1 MCPDRGLHFVLLGC
15 WCVPAADHK
24 VFRWRRWGRAA
35 RGMRVFGWCWG
46 WGCDGR
52 PASAARGESPRT
64 PCPSPLWPPQWTA
77 QVRRRMHTS
86 HVNAQPFTTHT
97 EPHPAHIY
105 NTHRATPSTHL
116 QHTQSHTQHTST
128 THTEPHPAHIYNTHR
143 ATPSTYHT
151 FTQPKADQSSAHQGS
166 INYAHTYIKTKVVS
180 ASSFKYL
187 YITFPNQEPSTPHET
202 GFNFSPKHPPWDRVQ
217 FLPQTPF
224 FSFLKLFI
232 VIIKSLYPSF
242 F

>member
-1 MCPDRGLHFVLLGC
+1 MCPDKGLHFVLLGC
-15 WCVPAADHK
+15 WRVPAADHK

-77 QVRRRMHTS
+77 QVRRHMHTS
-86 HVNAQPFTTHT
+86 HVNAQPF
-97 EPHPAHIY
+97 
-105 NTHRATPSTHL
+105 
-116 QHTQSHTQHTST
+116 T

-224 FSFLKLFI
+224 F
-232 VIIKSLYPSF
+232 F

>member
-1 MCPDRGLHFVLLGC
+1 MLRLRLRWSPSICSKGRIAAYTVSISI
-15 WCVPAADHK
+15 VAPAMNCTSTQTHAHK
-24 VFRWRRWGRAA
+24 
-35 RGMRVFGWCWG
+35 
-46 WGCDGR
+46 
-52 PASAARGESPRT
+52 
-64 PCPSPLWPPQWTA
+64 PCQC
-77 QVRRRMHTS
+77 
-86 HVNAQPFTTHT
+86 TTV
-97 EPHPAHIY
+97 Y

-128 THTEPHPAHIYNTHR
+128 TQTEPHPAHIYNTHR

-202 GFNFSPKHPPWDRVQ
+202 GFNFSPK
-217 FLPQTPF
+217 LLF
-224 FSFLKLFI
+224 FFLKS
-232 VIIKSLYPSF
+232 SLSSLLNRCILAF
-242 F
+242 FK